1 LKTPADARAQI
12 PFYDL
17 SWLGGRQ
24 YLRGYHSYRFRAN
37 NVALFSTEL
46 QQTAFAITGV
56 RGVDLFAS
64 ADAGQV
70 WDARFRPRSWH
81 SGFGGGVQYRH
92 SRAIAARIEASR
104 GRERIVIYASL
115 SRGF

>member
-1 LKTPADARAQI
+1 ML
-12 PFYDL
+12 
-17 SWLGGRQ
+17 
-24 YLRGYHSYRFRAN
+24 
-37 NVALFSTEL
+37 LFSTEL
-46 QQTAFAITGV
+46 QQTVFAITPV

-70 WDARFRPRSWH
+70 WGTHATSTSAHDWH
-81 SGFGGGVQYRH
+81 SGLGGGLQYRH

-104 GRERIVIYASL
+104 SRERVAIYASL